1 MYLKLVMWAILL
13 VTYFGCEK
21 DIQDTESEYSIE
33 YDPIHL
39 DKITP
44 NSWLEIDGVKI
55 CHEYKLQLNKEC
67 CNFTV
72 PFFKFIELEIEGKQQ
87 ISYMNKIDF
96 SMQLYEKKFKNS
108 KYYVVTN
115 PNLIFNVGIINFKRQ
130 ESYQH
135 KIQSRLSINNQV
147 DEKTTKNHP
156 RVVFLFITTK
166 EYLNQWFLVLKIRF

>member
-1 MYLKLVMWAILL
+1 MSLFWHVLFRC
-13 VTYFGCEK
+13 YFISNFFRRCEK
-21 DIQDTESEYSIE
+21 DIQHTESEYSIE

-72 PFFKFIELEIEGKQQ
+72 PSFKFIELEIEGKQQ

-96 SMQLYEKKFKNS
+96 SKQLYEKF
-108 KYYVVTN
+108 
-115 PNLIFNVGIINFKRQ
+115 
-130 ESYQH
+130 
-135 KIQSRLSINNQV
+135 
-147 DEKTTKNHP
+147 
-156 RVVFLFITTK
+156 
-166 EYLNQWFLVLKIRF
+166 LKIANTML